1 MDAPPIVGV
10 VIPAYNAERWIER
23 TLRSALRQ
31 TYRALEILV
40 VDDGST
46 DATGA
51 LAGSFA
57 AADARVR
64 VISVSNGGVASARNL
79 GIEQSTAPFI
89 AFLDADDLWHP
100 TKIERQ
106 LASLTAASG
115 EGIAATYALHRVID
129 SEDRVV
135 AREHG
140 FICNG
145 YALAQL
151 LYAKFIGNGSS
162 LLVRR
167 EAAVAVGGFD
177 PTWAKRGLG
186 GCEDLDFELKLV
198 AKYPISAVPHFLVG
212 YRVYPGN
219 MSSDRLRMGRAIVA
233 TVERHLCEHA
243 ELPSWAAMK
252 ARAAANEYALCQFLA
267 ERRWDMV
274 ALNAAKLFRNDA
286 HRALDFIGGLTA
298 RKVRKS
304 FDRGRASQTQSYE
317 LPVFDDVRPEP
328 KSDGIF
334 AIDEARRDLMNMARL
349 AQLDAA
355 LAKQLG
361 FA

>member
-1 MDAPPIVGV
+1 
-10 VIPAYNAERWIER
+10 
-23 TLRSALRQ
+23 
-31 TYRALEILV
+31 
-40 VDDGST
+40 
-46 DATGA
+46 
-51 LAGSFA
+51 
-57 AADARVR
+57 
-64 VISVSNGGVASARNL
+64 
-79 GIEQSTAPFI
+79 
-89 AFLDADDLWHP
+89 LDADDLWHP